1 MKNTKQEVEPENHSR
16 AGRLRLTVEVQ
27 NPNDFESIP
36 SSQELEAW
44 GNAAIQ
50 AASLKQDLAINYSL
64 VIRFVDAEEG
74 AQLNQTYRQKSTPT
88 NVLSFPYELPD
99 YIAELPE
106 IKNEP
111 THLGDLVLC
120 ESVVK
125 REAQEQHKSLQQHWV
140 HLVVHGVLH
149 LQGYDHSEDDQAQQ
163 MEALEIKILQGLGF
177 GNPY

>member
-1 MKNTKQEVEPENHSR
+1 MKNTKQKAELENSSR
-16 AGRLRLTVEVQ
+16 AGRLRLSVEVQ
-27 NPNDFESIP
+27 NPNNFESIP

-44 GNAAIQ
+44 CLASIQ
-50 AASLKQDLAINYSL
+50 AAPLKQYLTKDLGL

-106 IKNEP
+106 IKSQP
-111 THLGDLVLC
+111 IHLGDLVLC

-125 REAQEQHKSLQQHWV
+125 IEAKEQHKSLQQHWA

-149 LQGYDHSEDDQAQQ
+149 LQGYDHIEDDQSQQ
-163 MEALEIKILQGLGF
+163 MEALEIKTLQGLGF
-177 GNPY
+177 NNPY